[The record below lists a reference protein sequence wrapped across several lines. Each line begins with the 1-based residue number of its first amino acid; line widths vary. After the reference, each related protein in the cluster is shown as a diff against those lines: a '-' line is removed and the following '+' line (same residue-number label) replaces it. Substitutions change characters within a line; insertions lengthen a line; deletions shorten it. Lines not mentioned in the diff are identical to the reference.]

1 MSATLLTVPRL
12 ALGIGEFSPVPEL
25 LPIPRP
31 AHWLDLARPI
41 FRFLAHPLTMAI
53 AWVAVFLL
61 SAFSCW
67 MLLMIVLL

>member
-1 MSATLLTVPRL
+1 VLQ
-12 ALGIGEFSPVPEL
+12 L
-25 LPIPRP
+25 LPLPRP

-41 FRFLAHPLTMAI
+41 YRFFAHPVTMAV
-53 AWVAVFLL
+53 AWTGVFLL